1 MLRKHFMVISQA
13 APQAV
18 APACEKMARLHAAA
32 AVAAGALTPVT
43 NDVTCLRCKATDA
56 FRRHHIET
64 TVIYKQARHDYTPS
78 SDLDGS
84 PCAICRDRPDD
95 HYEFAEERV

>member
-1 MLRKHFMVISQA
+1 MPLKKHFMVISWADPLA
-13 APQAV
+13 A
-18 APACEKMARLHAAA
+18 APACEKMQRLLYNAPI
-32 AVAAGALTPVT
+32 LTPIT
-43 NDVTCLRCKATDA
+43 SKVTCLRCKATDA

-78 SDLDGS
+78 SDLLGS
-84 PCAICRDRPDD
+84 PCAICRDRPND